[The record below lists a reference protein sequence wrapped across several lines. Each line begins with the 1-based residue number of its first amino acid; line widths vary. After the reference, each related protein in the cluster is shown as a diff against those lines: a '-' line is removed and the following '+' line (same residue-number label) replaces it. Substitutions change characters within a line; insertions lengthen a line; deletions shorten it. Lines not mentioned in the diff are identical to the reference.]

1 MSIATLKGAIGAVV
15 AGTSD
20 ESLVRELAAR
30 LGIPG
35 VAPRAELVA
44 QDPAVLE
51 QLAART
57 LWEVGALRGHAFAPG
72 GCYFVLDEG
81 LICRDTGGAAPPA
94 RACGRHVEVIAAA
107 LGWSAATYL
116 VESAIEGRT
125 VEHRSGGWWG
135 HATPILGG
143 GALLVLCRE

>member
-15 AGTSD
+15 ARTSD

-30 LGIPG
+30 CGIPG
-35 VAPRAELVA
+35 VAPSAALMDQGPAALERLAE
-44 QDPAVLE
+44 
-51 QLAART
+51 RT

-72 GCYFVLDEG
+72 GCYFVVDEE
-81 LICRDTGGAAPPA
+81 LICRDMGGAAPPA
-94 RACGRHVEVIAAA
+94 RACGRHIEVIATA

-116 VESAIEGRT
+116 VEGALGGRA
-125 VEHRSGGWWG
+125 VQGRSGGWWG
-135 HATPILGG
+135 HATPIEGG